1 MQDEF
6 NDSEDLIIDN
16 DEEEQEEDGCCG
28 AGNGTSS
35 FEEIVQS
42 EDERQI
48 IGSSK
53 IMLPIQTGLNEKA
66 FTPVRRFKIE

>member
-35 FEEIVQS
+35 FEEIV
-42 EDERQI
+42 
-48 IGSSK
+48 
-53 IMLPIQTGLNEKA
+53 
-66 FTPVRRFKIE
+66 